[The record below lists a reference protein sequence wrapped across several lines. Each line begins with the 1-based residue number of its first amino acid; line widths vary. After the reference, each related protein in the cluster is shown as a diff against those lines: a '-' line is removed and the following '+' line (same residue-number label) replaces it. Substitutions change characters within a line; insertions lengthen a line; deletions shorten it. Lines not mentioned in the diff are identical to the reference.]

1 MDVRYVPQVI
11 PTQRPLVF
19 WAISAAVVAS
29 LVALIIVAPLAAAS
43 GHNEIAGAIY
53 YAFSPLC
60 HQRPDRSF
68 YLEGHKL
75 GVCARCTGIYFG
87 FALTL
92 LAYPLVRSLR
102 TTSTPAR
109 KWLFLAALPL
119 LIDFSLTFFGI
130 WENTHT
136 SRLLTGLLLGSV
148 AVFYVMPGI
157 SDLSLRA
164 LQTTL
169 PTTQRPATFTL
180 ASPERIADAP
190 SDYPRKNARRISHSD
205 SLSRCVGTPKA
216 WPVPA

>member
-1 MDVRYVPQVI
+1 MDVRYVPQVV

-29 LVALIIVAPLAAAS
+29 LVALIVVAPLAAAS

-102 TTSTPAR
+102 TTTTPAR
-109 KWLFLAALPL
+109 KWLLLAALPL
-119 LIDFSLTFFGI
+119 AIDFSLTFFGV

-157 SDLSLRA
+157 ADLSLRA
-164 LQTTL
+164 LQTTT
-169 PTTQRPATFTL
+169 PARPTFTV
-180 ASPERIADAP
+180 ASPERIASAP
-190 SDYPRKNARRISHSD
+190 SDY
-205 SLSRCVGTPKA
+205 
-216 WPVPA
+216 